1 MCDGPGHSEG
11 CQCPALKRLYGPRL
25 YHCKRAFCSA
35 YTSGFETKPSL
46 MEHIGVHSTS
56 HRCHFPGC
64 LFADTGFRSSDDLSR
79 HIKYTHEAPDMPD
92 FSIGA
97 NEVANLPENDQV
109 HLLYDAVASGRFDV
123 VRHLA
128 SSPVLAKAENLITLA
143 GWNSP
148 PDLLS
153 WLLNHDY
160 YTKKPSTGGN
170 DINTALH
177 AAIEGENLPNIK
189 ALLSCGADITSQL
202 ILKKSRIDV
211 YLTIPKTDNDLKIG
225 LFRALRRW
233 NGALMKFLVEECGV
247 TLPHT
252 WGSTWGHLS
261 AIFEAA
267 HLSEASLE
275 DARRR
280 FSAIQ
285 PYIPWTEA
293 YPLGPAYAVLAQSP
307 ALVRISLEN
316 GGDPNKSISDWH
328 ETLPLHDSVKGQNLQ
343 ITELLLEYKANPN
356 AITKYMQH
364 RFHRTAPVQ
373 RTAVQ
378 LLSLPRSFGESASR
392 SNPLRMNQMRLLL
405 SYGADP
411 NIGNDALYNA
421 VRWGAAEMVKLL
433 LQHGADPGRKRPDR
447 LAGMKKIEKYF
458 GNSWK
463 DIVQKIQSGEE
474 LEGRGGRAQA

>member
-1 MCDGPGHSEG
+1 M
-11 CQCPALKRLYGPRL
+11 
-25 YHCKRAFCSA
+25 
-35 YTSGFETKPSL
+35 
-46 MEHIGVHSTS
+46 S

-97 NEVANLPENDQV
+97 NEVANLPEDDQV

-128 SSPVLAKAENLITLA
+128 SPPVLAKARNLITLA
-143 GWNSP
+143 GWHSP

-160 YTKKPSTGGN
+160 YTKGSYTGGN
-170 DINTALH
+170 VITTALH

-189 ALLSCGADITSQL
+189 ALLSCGADMTSKVRL
-202 ILKKSRIDV
+202 LTSGVDV
-211 YLTIPKTDNDLKIG
+211 YLNMKAIPVNGFINYGSVG
-225 LFRALRRW
+225 LLRALRRW

-252 WGSTWGHLS
+252 WDSSQGDPS
-261 AIFEAA
+261 AIFEAG

-293 YPLGPAYAVLAQSP
+293 FTLGPAYAVLAQSP

-316 GGDPNKSISDWH
+316 GGDPNKSITDSH
-328 ETLPLHDSVKGQNLQ
+328 ISMPLYDSALRQKLQ
-343 ITELLLEYKANPN
+343 ITELLLEYKASPN
-356 AITKYMQH
+356 AITKYGS
-364 RFHRTAPVQ
+364 RSS

-378 LLSLPRSFGESASR
+378 LLSSPSASR
-392 SNPLRMNQMRLLL
+392 SYQLRMNQMRLLL
-405 SYGADP
+405 SYGADQ
-411 NIGNDALYNA
+411 NMGNDALYNA
-421 VRWGAAEMVKLL
+421 LMGGSAELV
-433 LQHGADPGRKRPDR
+433 
-447 LAGMKKIEKYF
+447 
-458 GNSWK
+458 
-463 DIVQKIQSGEE
+463 
-474 LEGRGGRAQA
+474 